1 MPNKYSEVQ
10 QLLDQKNWQEERGKL
25 RSLVLDCGLDE
36 EVKWGKLCYTFQ
48 GNNVVIVYGLKNYC
62 ALGFFKG
69 SLLTDDK
76 DVLVAPGKHSQAMR
90 QMRFADLRDITKN
103 ESTIAA
109 YIDKAIQAEKDGLAV
124 DFGEKNN
131 LVYPDELQDRLQ
143 DDSAFADAF
152 DDLTPGRQRGYVLHF
167 SDARQSKTRASRI
180 ERCKAKIMEGKGLN
194 ER

>member
-1 MPNKYSEVQ
+1 M
-10 QLLDQKNWQEERGKL
+10 
-25 RSLVLDCGLDE
+25 
-36 EVKWGKLCYTFQ
+36 
-48 GNNVVIVYGLKNYC
+48 
-62 ALGFFKG
+62 
-69 SLLTDDK
+69 
-76 DVLVAPGKHSQAMR
+76 
-90 QMRFADLRDITKN
+90 
-103 ESTIAA
+103 
-109 YIDKAIQAEKDGLAV
+109 